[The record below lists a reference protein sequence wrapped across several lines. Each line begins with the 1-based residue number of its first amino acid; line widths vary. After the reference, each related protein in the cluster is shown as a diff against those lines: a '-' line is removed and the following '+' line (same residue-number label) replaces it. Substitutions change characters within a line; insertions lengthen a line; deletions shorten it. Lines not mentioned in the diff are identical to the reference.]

1 MKSLSNEL
9 RIFQLN
15 KSRLS
20 ILEQLL
26 IMFIIIV
33 LVTFVGS

>member
-26 IMFIIIV
+26 LVFIIIV

>member
-20 ILEQLL
+20 FLEQLL
-26 IMFIIIV
+26 LVSIIIA
-33 LVTFVGS
+33 LVAVAG